1 MNSLHVEQ
9 LPLVLAGPILRRTE
23 PESVAVW
30 LALKQA
36 CQVKF
41 IVRDT
46 FDGGERLGERILLAG
61 QSDSI
66 RLGAHFHLVMVTATP
81 HLGGRLEPDHLYA
94 YDLSFKLHTTTIQ
107 RSTHA
112 IEDNFS
118 IPETVSLQGALRS
131 AGLPN
136 LLISYFTHGLP
147 TFSLPPRDL
156 SQLRIVHGSCRRIHD
171 HEHDALPILD
181 LAIAHAAHSP
191 NSRPHQLF
199 FTGDQ
204 IYGDEVAEP
213 FLWGVQQMVQTLFG
227 WQEVLWGED
236 GQAIPPEQLEPGH
249 RQFIAEQWAG
259 LTASH
264 QGKPEKTRSHLLR
277 FAEYAI
283 AYLFS
288 WSDCPWL
295 LPFPTGTAVGLSQK
309 QAQYWDKQVADIQQF
324 ARSQSYVRRALAN
337 IPSYMICDDHDV
349 SDDWN
354 LNQAWCL
361 RVLSKPL
368 GRQVVQNAMLAYALF
383 QGWGNTPE
391 QFVEP
396 GPGALLL
403 QATQQW
409 CQRQGNCQTSAQQI
423 ARSLGLPP
431 SDPSTGFPKF
441 QTEEDVFA
449 LEHPADSL

>member
-1 MNSLHVEQ
+1 
-9 LPLVLAGPILRRTE
+9 
-23 PESVAVW
+23 
-30 LALKQA
+30 
-36 CQVKF
+36 
-41 IVRDT
+41 
-46 FDGGERLGERILLAG
+46 
-61 QSDSI
+61 
-66 RLGAHFHLVMVTATP
+66 
-81 HLGGRLEPDHLYA
+81 
-94 YDLSFKLHTTTIQ
+94 
-107 RSTHA
+107 
-112 IEDNFS
+112 
-118 IPETVSLQGALRS
+118 
-131 AGLPN
+131 
-136 LLISYFTHGLP
+136 
-147 TFSLPPRDL
+147 
-156 SQLRIVHGSCRRIHD
+156 
-171 HEHDALPILD
+171 
-181 LAIAHAAHSP
+181 
-191 NSRPHQLF
+191 
-199 FTGDQ
+199 
-204 IYGDEVAEP
+204 
-213 FLWGVQQMVQTLFG
+213 MVQTLFG

-295 LPFPTGTAVGLSQK
+295 LPFPSGTAVGLPQK
-309 QAQYWDKQVADIQQF
+309 QAEHWDKQVADIQQF
-324 ARSQSYVRRALAN
+324 ARSQPYVRRALAN

-409 CQRQGNCQTSAQQI
+409 CQRQGNCQTAAQQI

-441 QTEEDVFA
+441 QTEEDAFA
-449 LEHPADSL
+449 LEHPADSLQWHYRVRGTVHEVLVLDTRTQRGYPTRRELDALPQLLSPLAFEQQLLPLLEAADQEVRRANALPPIGVDA